1 MRTHRQQ
8 REVWI
13 EIPPLAADR
22 RPLAFDRRT
31 VDADGRMSVTN
42 CKLTK
47 AVVNEYLGSEI
58 PAPNLD
64 PNRIYRMYR
73 DPQALRE
80 AVNKGL
86 FENQPLMSTHIAVS
100 SLDPQKFYTVGSV
113 SNATWKDNAVYA
125 DLMIWD
131 QEAIDRVKDGSQKEI
146 SVGYRYTAIM
156 KPGTVD
162 GEHFS
167 GRMAGPIEPN
177 HISLVS
183 TARVGPDCV
192 VADSAM
198 PVFAND
204 TAGTL
209 KRIEYQERQAR
220 ERDPISKLIPGYF
233 RL

>member
-1 MRTHRQQ
+1 MRTR
-8 REVWI
+8 RDIDIIV
-13 EIPPLAADR
+13 D
-22 RPLAFDRRT
+22 RPLAFDRRS
-31 VDADGRMSVTN
+31 VDADGRMSIPN

-47 AVVNEYLGSEI
+47 AVVNEYFGIEI

-80 AVNKGL
+80 AVNKGA
-86 FENQPLMSTHIAVS
+86 FENQPLLSTHITVS

-156 KPGTVD
+156 NPGTVD
-162 GEHFS
+162 GEAFD
-167 GRMAGPIEPN
+167 GIMAGPIEPN

-192 VADSAM
+192 VADAM
-198 PVFAND
+198 PAFGND
-204 TAGTL
+204 TAGAL
-209 KRIEYQERQAR
+209 KRLEFESRRNR
-220 ERDPISKLIPGYF
+220 ERDPMMQIIPGYG
-233 RL
+233 RLK